1 MEAVSKVLLSLNFR
15 AVRIPQHW
23 DLYFTTETFQ
33 LGDVCWHSWSGGWRY
48 EVPLWRG
55 SSYSVARCVVNLF
68 ECSVVGIV
76 LMLIVSL
83 NNYCKCLFLILMS
96 VSILWFCLF
105 TPGELCDLIL
115 VFFDPM
121 GQALCKRTLNIVEKL
136 NEKQGD
142 RLRFYLSK
150 ADEAGG
156 ESDRQVRRSYTC
168 KIKCINTVNITI
180 YTTIQRSIC
189 LINNTVKYYNL

>member
-1 MEAVSKVLLSLNFR
+1 M
-15 AVRIPQHW
+15 I
-23 DLYFTTETFQ
+23 
-33 LGDVCWHSWSGGWRY
+33 
-48 EVPLWRG
+48 
-55 SSYSVARCVVNLF
+55 
-68 ECSVVGIV
+68 
-76 LMLIVSL
+76 LI
-83 NNYCKCLFLILMS
+83 S
-96 VSILWFCLF
+96 VSVFWLCRS

-156 ESDRQVRRSYTC
+156 ESDRQVRCSYT
-168 KIKCINTVNITI
+168 
-180 YTTIQRSIC
+180 
-189 LINNTVKYYNL
+189 

>member
-1 MEAVSKVLLSLNFR
+1 M
-15 AVRIPQHW
+15 
-23 DLYFTTETFQ
+23 
-33 LGDVCWHSWSGGWRY
+33 
-48 EVPLWRG
+48 
-55 SSYSVARCVVNLF
+55 
-68 ECSVVGIV
+68 
-76 LMLIVSL
+76 
-83 NNYCKCLFLILMS
+83 ILMS
-96 VSILWFCLF
+96 VSILWFYLF

-156 ESDRQVRRSYTC
+156 ESDRQVRCSYTC
-168 KIKCINTVNITI
+168 KIKCITTVNNHIH
-180 YTTIQRSIC
+180 YHSE
-189 LINNTVKYYNL
+189 KYLFDL